1 MRLALRGVESMERLA
16 ARSGREVFL
25 RRGLLWRDD
34 DDLLAA
40 LIDALAAEGVEHLA
54 VAAEDVAAHFPG
66 MVPDGRAAV
75 WQPEAGPV
83 LAAASMAAQLDL
95 FGDAGGT
102 LRIGRTL
109 REVEPTSSGVRLG
122 FDDGT
127 RYRADVA
134 VLAPGPGAVELLPAL
149 GLDVPVQPRLE
160 QVVHFGPSDGHL
172 GGTDD
177 LPCWIEGPLG
187 DGEPALY
194 AMPTPGRGYK
204 LGLDQAIRHV
214 DADDVDRTPD
224 EELVGR
230 AAARI
235 ARSLTTLDP
244 TPLDAQTCTWTMSP
258 DNRFV
263 IDVLPDGVVLAV
275 GDCGEGF
282 KFSALMGE
290 VLADLAE
297 GRPADADVASFGLG
311 RFADGYPERW
321 HVLGR

>member
-1 MRLALRGVESMERLA
+1 MERLA

-34 DDLLAA
+34 DDLLTS
-40 LIDALAAEGVEHLA
+40 LLDALAAEGVEHVA
-54 VAAEDVAAHFPG
+54 VAAEDVGEHFPG

-75 WQPEAGPV
+75 WQPDAGPV
-83 LAAASMAAQLDL
+83 LAAASMAAQVEL
-95 FGDAGGT
+95 FAAAGGT
-102 LRIGRTL
+102 LEIGRTL
-109 REVEPTSSGVRLG
+109 REVEAVPSGVRLT
-122 FDDGT
+122 FDDGS
-127 RYRADVA
+127 RRDADVA

-149 GLDVPVQPRLE
+149 GLGLPLQPRLE
-160 QVVHFGPSDGHL
+160 QVVHFGASGAHPA
-172 GGTDD
+172 GTDD

-187 DGEPALY
+187 DDEPALY

-204 LGLDQAIRHV
+204 LGLDRAIRV
-214 DADDVDRTPD
+214 VGADDRDRTPD
-224 EELVGR
+224 DALVER

-235 ARSLTTLDP
+235 ARSLTSVDP
-244 TPLDAQTCTWTMSP
+244 TPLDAQTCTWTLSP

-297 GRPADADVASFGLG
+297 GRPADADVASFGLA
-311 RFADGYPERW
+311 RFADGLPERR